1 MLQSENERVLEGNS
15 YNMRDKKD
23 GYLSSGETQR
33 KLLSTINQ

>member
-23 GYLSSGETQR
+23 GYLSHSKTQ
-33 KLLSTINQ
+33 KKVL